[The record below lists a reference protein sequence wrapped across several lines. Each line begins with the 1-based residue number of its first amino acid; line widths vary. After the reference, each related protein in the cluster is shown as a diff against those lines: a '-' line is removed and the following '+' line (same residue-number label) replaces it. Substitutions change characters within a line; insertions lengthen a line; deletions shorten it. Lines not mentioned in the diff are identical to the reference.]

1 MIHRER
7 SLVFEAINGKQLQ
20 FLGTRLD
27 QILIAKCKSGSGDNH
42 HLCYCSQRE
51 EKIQNLPIFL
61 RNLNLVT

>member
-1 MIHRER
+1 MIHSER
-7 SLVFEAINGKQLQ
+7 SIVFEAINGKQLL